1 MLKNF
6 GQLLE
11 QKRKEARL
19 SIAELAGLSG
29 CAEAR
34 LAAWEQGAGEPPGFD
49 ACYRLGQVITARS
62 GKGFVVQDLWQAL
75 RTDKLDI

>member
-29 CAEAR
+29 CTEAR
-34 LAAWEQGAGEPPGFD
+34 LMAWEQGAGEPPSFD

-75 RTDKLDI
+75 RTDKLDA